1 MALEA
6 DRMENLDFGKKAFD
20 KERDVVFQERMQVV
34 ENNPSSYF
42 GESLRRVLWQQHPYS
57 RPISGSPEEIKS
69 VSRADVMDFYRRYY
83 APNNAILVLSGD
95 IEPKT
100 AKLLAEKYFGKIK
113 PRPVGAKADFPKL
126 DRHFAGRLEM
136 KLPQIKTVRLTKS
149 YIAPSFNTNREAV
162 YPLLVLSAY
171 LGEGETSKLYKKLVL
186 EEKNALGVSVAY
198 DLHRGVTAVS
208 AFRPCRRRTLTQRLL
223 RRRWIRP

>member
-69 VSRADVMDFYRRYY
+69 VSRADVMDFIAAIMRRTMRYWFF
-83 APNNAILVLSGD
+83 PAILSRKRPSCWRKV
-95 IEPKT
+95 
-100 AKLLAEKYFGKIK
+100 FWQIK

-171 LGEGETSKLYKKLVL
+171 LGEGETSKLYKNWSWRKKRFGRFGCV
-186 EEKNALGVSVAY
+186 
-198 DLHRGVTAVS
+198 
-208 AFRPCRRRTLTQRLL
+208 
-223 RRRWIRP
+223 

>member
-1 MALEA
+1 
-6 DRMENLDFGKKAFD
+6 
-20 KERDVVFQERMQVV
+20 
-34 ENNPSSYF
+34 
-42 GESLRRVLWQQHPYS
+42 
-57 RPISGSPEEIKS
+57 
-69 VSRADVMDFYRRYY
+69 
-83 APNNAILVLSGD
+83 
-95 IEPKT
+95 
-100 AKLLAEKYFGKIK
+100 
-113 PRPVGAKADFPKL
+113 
-126 DRHFAGRLEM
+126 M

>member
-1 MALEA
+1 MA
-6 DRMENLDFGKKAFD
+6 
-20 KERDVVFQERMQVV
+20 
-34 ENNPSSYF
+34 
-42 GESLRRVLWQQHPYS
+42 
-57 RPISGSPEEIKS
+57 
-69 VSRADVMDFYRRYY
+69 
-83 APNNAILVLSGD
+83 
-95 IEPKT
+95 
-100 AKLLAEKYFGKIK
+100 KIK

-186 EEKNALGVSVAY
+186 EEKKRFGRFGCV
-198 DLHRGVTAVS
+198 
-208 AFRPCRRRTLTQRLL
+208 
-223 RRRWIRP
+223 

>member
-69 VSRADVMDFYRRYY
+69 VSRADVMDFIAAIMRRTMRYWFF
-83 APNNAILVLSGD
+83 PAILSRKRPSCWRKSILANQ
-95 IEPKT
+95 T
-100 AKLLAEKYFGKIK
+100 A
-113 PRPVGAKADFPKL
+113 
-126 DRHFAGRLEM
+126 AGRR
-136 KLPQIKTVRLTKS
+136 QGRFS
-149 YIAPSFNTNREAV
+149 
-162 YPLLVLSAY
+162 
-171 LGEGETSKLYKKLVL
+171 ETGQAFCRTFGN
-186 EEKNALGVSVAY
+186 E
-198 DLHRGVTAVS
+198 TA
-208 AFRPCRRRTLTQRLL
+208 AD
-223 RRRWIRP
+223 